1 MCLSFNGQSEAKVR
15 RMEFMER
22 CENEIEKI
30 LDAFSE
36 LIEQFASLD

>member
-1 MCLSFNGQSEAKVR
+1 MCLSFNAQNEAKVR
-15 RMEFMER
+15 RLKFMER